1 MIQWIKKHIKV
12 ILSVVIIGLVAYFFT
27 TEFKKNWQDILAMNL
42 RLNFPLLAGS
52 VFFMLVAYLGN
63 TATWRYLINSF
74 HPELPPISIK
84 ESVAIVNTT
93 QLAKYI
99 PGKVWSYAVQI
110 YWLSKRGYPK
120 SNVFFINLVAT
131 LSTLMAASAVGI
143 IMLSLTLDKVS
154 KTGTL
159 VVIGIVILAY
169 SVFILFH
176 TPILNILIKLAAK
189 LLKKEISYVKIS
201 LTSILL
207 TQVYY
212 ISSNLFFCFGGYLL
226 CYALGITDDFHVIV
240 CVVGSLLVGD
250 VVGFV
255 VLVTPGG
262 LGVREI
268 MMAFII
274 SGMAAAS
281 KEVAIVVPIATRLLT
296 MSVDIALGITAFFL
310 GQKTVFRSGLNL
322 RSKPRI

>member
-1 MIQWIKKHIKV
+1 
-12 ILSVVIIGLVAYFFT
+12 
-27 TEFKKNWQDILAMNL
+27 
-42 RLNFPLLAGS
+42 
-52 VFFMLVAYLGN
+52 MLF
-63 TATWRYLINSF
+63 RS
-74 HPELPPISIK
+74 
-84 ESVAIVNTT
+84 
-93 QLAKYI
+93 
-99 PGKVWSYAVQI
+99 
-110 YWLSKRGYPK
+110 
-120 SNVFFINLVAT
+120 FFINLVAT

-143 IMLSLTLDKVS
+143 IMLSFTLDKVS
-154 KTGTL
+154 KTGAF
-159 VVIGIVILAY
+159 IIISIVIVAY
-169 SVFILFH
+169 AIFILFH
-176 TPILNILIKLAAK
+176 TPILNVLIKLAAK

-201 LTSILL
+201 LTSIFM

-212 ISSNLFFCFGGYLL
+212 VVSNLFFCFGGYLL
-226 CYALGITDDFHVIV
+226 CYAIGITDDFHVIV

-268 MMAFII
+268 MMTFII

-310 GQKTVFRSGLNL
+310 GQKTVFRAGLNL
-322 RSKPRI
+322 KSKPRI